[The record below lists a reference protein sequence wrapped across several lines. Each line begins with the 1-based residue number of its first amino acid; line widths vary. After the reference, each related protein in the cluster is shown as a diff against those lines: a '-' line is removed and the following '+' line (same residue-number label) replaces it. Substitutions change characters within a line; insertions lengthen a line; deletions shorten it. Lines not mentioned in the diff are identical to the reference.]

1 MNTLRYKDYI
11 GSVDFSEADNVFFG
25 KIEGIGALVDYEGES
40 VEDLKNSFREA
51 VDDYL
56 LFCEDEG
63 IVSEKSFTGKMDLDF
78 SPDLQMSV
86 ANMAKKAGMSINAF
100 VRSVLERHVAA
111 ML

>member
-25 KIEGIGALVDYEGES
+25 KIEGIGALVNYEGDS
-40 VEDLKNSFREA
+40 VEELRNAFKEA

-56 LFCEDEG
+56 IFCEDEG
-63 IVSEKSFTGKMDLDF
+63 IIPEKSFSGKLDLDIT
-78 SPDLQMSV
+78 PDLQMNV
-86 ANMAKKAGMSINAF
+86 AALAKKAGMSINAF
-100 VRSVLERHVAA
+100 VRNVLERHVAA